1 MKTLLFNLIAMTLIS
16 ISLFSKAN
24 EGQRFENNIINEN
37 IFLPNDSLLKHY
49 RGDIKLPEKLLK
61 TYSLFVQTIK
71 ISDKKIII
79 EKIKEFCLPQSV
91 RITEIVR
98 PKENREYGEDINIE
112 FLQKDFS
119 SYIMNIRKDND
130 NCYLIRTGS
139 TALWFVETESMQW
152 KIYKYLD
159 KPIE

>member
-1 MKTLLFNLIAMTLIS
+1 MKALLFFLIVMTYN
-16 ISLFSKAN
+16 SLFSKTN
-24 EGQRFENNIINEN
+24 EGQSFENSTRNEY
-37 IFLPNDSLLKHY
+37 IFLSNDSLLKHY
-49 RGDIKLPEKLLK
+49 HGDIKLPVKLLK

-71 ISDKKIII
+71 TSNKSIMI

-91 RITEIVR
+91 SITEAIR
-98 PKENREYGEDINIE
+98 PKEKREYGEDINIE

-130 NCYLIRTGS
+130 TCYLIRTAS
-139 TALWFVETESMQW
+139 TALWFVETASMEW